1 MRFLVDMPLAPALA
15 DWLVARGHD
24 AVHASNVALAFA
36 PDTTI
41 LNVASREDRVLVTAD
56 LDYAR
61 LLALGRFQGPGLVLF
76 RGGNY
81 SEQEV
86 RALLGRAL
94 QVIPEPELPHS
105 IVVLDKDRIRRRRLP
120 ITPRE

>member
-1 MRFLVDMPLAPALA
+1 MPLAPALA
-15 DWLVARGHD
+15 DWLATRGHD
-24 AVHASNVALAFA
+24 AVHASNIALAFA
-36 PDTTI
+36 QDATV
-41 LNVASREDRVLVTAD
+41 LSVASREERVLVTAD

-61 LLALGRFQGPGLVLF
+61 LLVLGRFQGPGLVLF

-86 RALLGRAL
+86 RGLLGRAL
-94 QVIPEPELPHS
+94 QVIPESELPYT
-105 IVVLDKDRIRRRRLP
+105 IVVRDKTRIRRRRLP

>member
-1 MRFLVDMPLAPALA
+1 MPLAPALA
-15 DWLVARGHD
+15 DWLTAHGHD
-24 AVHASNVALAFA
+24 AVHASNTALAFA

-41 LNVASREDRVLVTAD
+41 LNVANCEDRVLVTAD

-81 SEQEV
+81 SEQDV
-86 RALLGRAL
+86 RVLLDRAL
-94 QVIPEPELPHS
+94 QVIPESELPHS